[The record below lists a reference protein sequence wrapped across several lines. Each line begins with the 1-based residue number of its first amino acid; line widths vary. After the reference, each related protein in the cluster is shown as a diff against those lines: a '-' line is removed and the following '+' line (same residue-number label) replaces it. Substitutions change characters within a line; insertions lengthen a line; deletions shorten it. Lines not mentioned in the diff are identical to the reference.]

1 MGEEE
6 LFQKDMQTLF
16 YPPNET
22 AYNRRNLIH
31 CDWRVCRYSA
41 ISGNKNAPPNVFVIE
56 IENLNSMYL
65 PGCIALNCDPPFHLL
80 SHLTIPETITILV
93 VEQTI
98 LKFKKS

>member
-1 MGEEE
+1 MIGEFAVILPSVEIR
-6 LFQKDMQTLF
+6 M
-16 YPPNET
+16 P
-22 AYNRRNLIH
+22 
-31 CDWRVCRYSA
+31 
-41 ISGNKNAPPNVFVIE
+41 PPNVFVIE